1 MLKIANLTVK
11 RTDRTIL
18 KDVNLALEAG
28 VGHGL
33 VGVNGSGKTTLMA
46 AVLGVLP
53 FLGSVDRSYTPHTLG
68 VIWQDRGLPLN
79 VSVRD
84 WLKYLSDLYQSPVDD
99 DLLKRFGVDLS
110 ARPIRTLSGG
120 QQQKIAV
127 VSAFFHKPKMLILDE
142 PTVALDEESRMN
154 FIDLC
159 SERMKNG
166 STVLLSSHNPN
177 DVAGVAT
184 SITNLELLK

>member
-1 MLKIANLTVK
+1 MLKIANMTVK

-18 KDVNLALEAG
+18 KDVNLDLEAG

-46 AVLGVLP
+46 AVLGLLP
-53 FLGSVDRSYTPHTLG
+53 FLGSVDKSYTPHTLG

-79 VSVRD
+79 VSVKD
-84 WLKYLSDLYQSPVDD
+84 WLKYLSDLYQSPVDE
-99 DLLKRFGVDLS
+99 DLLKRFDVDSS

-142 PTVALDEESRMN
+142 PTVGLDEESRLQ
-154 FIDLC
+154 FIELC
-159 SERMKNG
+159 SERINNG

-184 SITNLELLK
+184 SITNLELRK

>member
-18 KDVNLALEAG
+18 KDVNLVLEAG

-53 FLGSVDRSYTPHTLG
+53 FLGSVDRNYTPHMLG